1 MIETTVFQ
9 HFVALM
15 TDFSPAAM
23 HEPVVAVAVCSS
35 TYNKALADV
44 EDALGELGSTCHMK
58 H

>member
-1 MIETTVFQ
+1 
-9 HFVALM
+9 M

-23 HEPVVAVAVCSS
+23 HEPVVAVAVCNS

-44 EDALGELGSTCHMK
+44 GDALAELGSTCHMK